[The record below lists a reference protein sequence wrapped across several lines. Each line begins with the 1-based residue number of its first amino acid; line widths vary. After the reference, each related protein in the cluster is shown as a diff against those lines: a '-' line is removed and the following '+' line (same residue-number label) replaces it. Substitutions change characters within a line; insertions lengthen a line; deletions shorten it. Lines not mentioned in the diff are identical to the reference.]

1 MVYALS
7 SACRKN
13 LDNFLCLCDF
23 LALTAENNWVKVL
36 KNTEKMRL
44 STATYPI
51 KGIALQRNNTLTA
64 GEGIS

>member
-36 KNTEKMRL
+36 KKTEKMPL
-44 STATYPI
+44 SAATYPI
-51 KGIALQRNNTLTA
+51 KGIALQ
-64 GEGIS
+64 